1 MPKKS
6 SKFSVLLF
14 FQQSKT
20 ITGKVLFFLANRGTK
35 DQMEACGLELIGDQM
50 KLLEVL
56 NEMEQDISFKNH
68 EPKKSTRSTEATQ
81 ANATV
86 LSKLDFSFTL

>member
-6 SKFSVLLF
+6 SKFSVLFF

-20 ITGKVLFFLANRGTK
+20 ITGKVLLFLANRDTE
-35 DQMEACGLELIGDQM
+35 DQMKACGLELIGYQM

-68 EPKKSTRSTEATQ
+68 EPKQSTRSTQATQ
-81 ANATV
+81 ANATM
-86 LSKLDFSFTL
+86 LSKFAFSFTL